1 MCVYVHTRA
10 QSCPTLCDAL
20 NYSPPGSSVHG
31 IFQARILECATI
43 SYSRG
48 SAKPGDQTHVACV
61 SCITGGFFTH
71 WATQEALSG
80 PGDPVMC
87 VLKNAGLKP
96 LMWTWWL
103 FIDQPEFSDLFHI
116 LGHTIIN
123 TTSLLFLVKFLRLFV
138 LCFRTHNKSG
148 VGVIGM
154 KDVVTIQNNMFFSY
168 LNIDMSG
175 VILETGGWKSFQI
188 LFCGLL
194 IIC

>member
-1 MCVYVHTRA
+1 M
-10 QSCPTLCDAL
+10 
-20 NYSPPGSSVHG
+20 
-31 IFQARILECATI
+31 
-43 SYSRG
+43 
-48 SAKPGDQTHVACV
+48 
-61 SCITGGFFTH
+61 
-71 WATQEALSG
+71 
-80 PGDPVMC
+80 
-87 VLKNAGLKP
+87 
-96 LMWTWWL
+96 

-123 TTSLLFLVKFLRLFV
+123 MTSLLFLVKFLWLFI

-175 VILETGGWKSFQI
+175 VILETDGWKSFQI